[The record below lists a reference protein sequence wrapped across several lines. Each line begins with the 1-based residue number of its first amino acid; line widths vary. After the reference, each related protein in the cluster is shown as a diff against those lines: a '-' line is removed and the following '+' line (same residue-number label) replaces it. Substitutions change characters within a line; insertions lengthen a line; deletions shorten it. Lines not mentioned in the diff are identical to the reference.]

1 MRNLANAPIKINS
14 AYRCP
19 EHNAK
24 VGGVKNSQHLS
35 GLAAD
40 IVCNTVPPRMLANI
54 VEELMKD
61 GRIPNGGI
69 GRYDTFTHVDIRPN
83 GPARWDNRS

>member
-1 MRNLANAPIKINS
+1 MTNAPVKINS

-19 EHNAK
+19 KHNAK
-24 VGGVKNSQHLS
+24 VGGAEKSQHLT

-40 IVCNTVPPRMLANI
+40 IVCDTVPPRMLANI

-69 GRYDTFTHVDIRPN
+69 GRYDSFTHVDIRSN